1 VTPSL
6 DQLPTAL
13 VTISGDGTVCHAN
26 ARLLELLGL
35 GPGALDGRALDAVLT
50 PAAAVLLQSY
60 LLPLLRLHGRVD
72 EFRLDLRGPAG
83 VALPTLAYGRVRSAE
98 AGAEAGGLID
108 LTLVTIPE
116 RCRLEDELV
125 RIRQS
130 AELAPVMLFQQI
142 VRADGSSYFRYATNV
157 MRTLYGLTPQQV
169 RESDAAL
176 FERVHPDDVGA
187 LLGARSGAWSAGGR
201 WQGRYRVRLPDGR
214 LRTHELTATGR
225 SASDGESHWHGVIA
239 DVTDP
244 EALVGALKDKDAA
257 EHASRTKSEFL
268 ARMSHEFRTP
278 LNGIIGFAQLLT
290 MPGALPLA
298 EAQVQQLRLIERSG
312 RSLLTLVNEVL
323 DIARV
328 ESGTLELQSRA
339 VGLRAQCAAAL
350 ALSAPVAAT
359 AQITLDLRAGPE
371 VVATADPNRLRQVLS
386 NLVSNAIKYGRRG
399 GSVALVC
406 GVDAAGGYIEVHDD
420 GIGLDAEQLAQLF
433 VPFQRVGAERLG
445 IEGTG
450 LGLVIARQ
458 LTEAMAGRIEVR
470 SEVGVGSVFTVR
482 LPLDAAGDLGTSPR
496 TPSGPAAAR
505 SAEEEGRVV
514 LHVEDNEVNRR
525 LMEAIF
531 AQRPSWR
538 LDTVTDGQ
546 QAIAYAV
553 RHGPPDLLMLDIHL
567 PDTSGVTLL
576 GRLRAIPGWA
586 EVRAVAVSADAMREG
601 MALALGAG
609 FEAYWTKPLDVAAL
623 CGSLD
628 ALLTSGRAA
637 TAAGRE
643 ASHPPSSQARKP

>member
-1 VTPSL
+1 
-6 DQLPTAL
+6 
-13 VTISGDGTVCHAN
+13 
-26 ARLLELLGL
+26 
-35 GPGALDGRALDAVLT
+35 
-50 PAAAVLLQSY
+50 
-60 LLPLLRLHGRVD
+60 
-72 EFRLDLRGPAG
+72 
-83 VALPTLAYGRVRSAE
+83 
-98 AGAEAGGLID
+98 
-108 LTLVTIPE
+108 
-116 RCRLEDELV
+116 
-125 RIRQS
+125 
-130 AELAPVMLFQQI
+130 
-142 VRADGSSYFRYATNV
+142 
-157 MRTLYGLTPQQV
+157 
-169 RESDAAL
+169 
-176 FERVHPDDVGA
+176 
-187 LLGARSGAWSAGGR
+187 
-201 WQGRYRVRLPDGR
+201 
-214 LRTHELTATGR
+214 
-225 SASDGESHWHGVIA
+225 VIA

-244 EALVGALKDKDAA
+244 EALMGALKDKDAA
-257 EHASRTKSEFL
+257 ERASRTKSEFL

-328 ESGTLELQSRA
+328 ESGTLELQTRA
-339 VGLRAQCAAAL
+339 VGLRTQCAAAL

-371 VVATADPNRLRQVLS
+371 VVASADPNRLRQVLS

-399 GSVALVC
+399 GLVALVC

-420 GIGLDAEQLAQLF
+420 GMGLDADQLSQLF

-445 IEGTG
+445 IEGSG

-482 LPLDAAGDLGTSPR
+482 LPLDAAGDVGTSPR
-496 TPSGPAAAR
+496 PPTSPAEAH
-505 SAEEEGRVV
+505 SAVEEGRVV

-538 LDTVTDGQ
+538 LITVTDGQ

-576 GRLRAIPGWA
+576 GRLRTIPGWA
-586 EVRAVAVSADAMREG
+586 DVPAVAVSADAMREG
-601 MALALGAG
+601 MAQALGAG

-628 ALLTSGRAA
+628 ALLTTGRAA
-637 TAAGRE
+637 TVARRE
-643 ASHPPSSQARKP
+643 ASHAPSSQARKP